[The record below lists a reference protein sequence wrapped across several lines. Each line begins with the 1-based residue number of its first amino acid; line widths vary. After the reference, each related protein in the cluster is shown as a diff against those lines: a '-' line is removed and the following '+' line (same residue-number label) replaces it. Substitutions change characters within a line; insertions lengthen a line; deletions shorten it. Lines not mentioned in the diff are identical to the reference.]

1 IGTSPLSRAFSTGKD
16 LADITRSART
26 LLEDLRRNHPNLI
39 LRFSG
44 EDTFR
49 TRLEDQ
55 FQVYDQVAPL
65 VDRLGLP
72 DTVGVAVPAA
82 VRERVRALRDRYP
95 VTEFE
100 VHFHDDRGFA
110 LPNTLE
116 AIREG
121 VRYVNTTLLGIGERS
136 GITSMTALMFNLY
149 LDQKYDLLEGY
160 HLRGSYP
167 INVLAADKL
176 RMLVP
181 PKEPISLTNRTH
193 TAGVHQGAILN
204 EAATYEAH
212 PLDVFGVS
220 ERDILLGPLSGWNT
234 IHYFLKEIHYFR
246 LDEATSRDITARFKE
261 RVYQID
267 ADQSPAQLLLSIATE
282 EYRLPK
288 LLLPESARKQ
298 IVQRLDEEA
307 PPKEQV
313 K

>member
-1 IGTSPLSRAFSTGKD
+1 
-16 LADITRSART
+16 
-26 LLEDLRRNHPNLI
+26 
-39 LRFSG
+39 
-44 EDTFR
+44 
-49 TRLEDQ
+49 
-55 FQVYDQVAPL
+55 
-65 VDRLGLP
+65 
-72 DTVGVAVPAA
+72 
-82 VRERVRALRDRYP
+82 
-95 VTEFE
+95 
-100 VHFHDDRGFA
+100 
-110 LPNTLE
+110 
-116 AIREG
+116 
-121 VRYVNTTLLGIGERS
+121 LGIGERS

-167 INVLAADKL
+167 INVLSADKL

-204 EAATYEAH
+204 DAATYEAH

-246 LDEATSRDITARFKE
+246 LDEATARDITARFKE

-267 ADQSPAQLLLSIATE
+267 ADQSPAQLLLSIALE

-298 IVQRLDEEA
+298 IVQRLDEEE